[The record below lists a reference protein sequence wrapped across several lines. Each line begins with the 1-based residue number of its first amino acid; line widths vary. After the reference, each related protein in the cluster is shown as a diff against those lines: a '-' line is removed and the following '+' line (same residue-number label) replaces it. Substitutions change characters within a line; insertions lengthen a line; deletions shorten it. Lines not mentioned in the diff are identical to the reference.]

1 MIRAALLGLRE
12 LAHDTQLQEAIRAGF
27 QAASVPDVARS
38 LTVQSTLTSLATKKR
53 KLLDLY
59 YSDRIDG
66 STFSVEERRL
76 SAQMA
81 LLEAEL
87 EEQHEKKAKEQAK
100 QASFTALV
108 EQFAEIDFDK
118 IWDEATPSERRVLI
132 EDFLEN
138 IYLYPDRLTVQVVG
152 APAIM
157 VTLQEVG
164 LHHVCRTIVSK
175 GGLEPPR
182 PYGH

>member
-1 MIRAALLGLRE
+1 MR
-12 LAHDTQLQEAIRAGF
+12 
-27 QAASVPDVARS
+27 
-38 LTVQSTLTSLATKKR
+38 
-53 KLLDLY
+53 
-59 YSDRIDG
+59 
-66 STFSVEERRL
+66 
-76 SAQMA
+76 
-81 LLEAEL
+81 
-87 EEQHEKKAKEQAK
+87 
-100 QASFTALV
+100 ASFIVGYNFNVKNESVREVRDEATRLHPETKGCFKKERADSTGERNALV

-118 IWDEATPSERRVLI
+118 IWDETTPSERRVLI

>member
-1 MIRAALLGLRE
+1 MLRWPDYFADPPSDTTSGDVNLLGLRE

-59 YSDRIDG
+59 YADRIDG

-87 EEQHEKKAKEQAK
+87 EDQHEKRLKNKPNRRPSPRSLSNSPRSTSTRSGTKPLRLSEGYLLRI
-100 QASFTALV
+100 SL
-108 EQFAEIDFDK
+108 K
-118 IWDEATPSERRVLI
+118 ISTYI
-132 EDFLEN
+132 
-138 IYLYPDRLTVQVVG
+138 
-152 APAIM
+152 
-157 VTLQEVG
+157 
-164 LHHVCRTIVSK
+164 RTDS
-175 GGLEPPR
+175 R
-182 PYGH
+182 FR